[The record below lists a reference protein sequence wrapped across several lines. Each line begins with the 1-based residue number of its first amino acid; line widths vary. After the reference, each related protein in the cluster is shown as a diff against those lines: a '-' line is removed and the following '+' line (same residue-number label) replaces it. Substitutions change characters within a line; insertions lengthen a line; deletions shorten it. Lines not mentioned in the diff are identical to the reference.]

1 MPSSTLSNESGRSV
15 VLSSTPSTMRD
26 SLMRRGDRTD
36 LFTLNLT
43 ARSSFKTDLKGIARS
58 ANVDLELLDSRR
70 RVIAASRN
78 PGRSNESIA
87 VSDLAAGT
95 YYLRTKLK
103 SGDRS
108 NYRLQSSAIDLTD
121 SGVATLPDLA
131 GNSLDT
137 ARNLVLSNAPTSVRD
152 YVGVGDAKD
161 WYKFSVGGEGNPSAK
176 LNLSMTGLDGAGFSN
191 PVSVVL
197 RDSLNNV
204 VKTAYSYD
212 GAAINFANTVPA
224 GNYSLEVKPVY
235 NSGRV
240 SYDLALSTQA
250 IADAAGNSVTTARTI
265 TASSSESL
273 FSDFVGSGDKDDWYK
288 FTLTSTRNLRLGL
301 SGPGGDLLGAP
312 VYTELRTATASGAPG
327 EILWTDARYDGS
339 GFSRNT
345 ELTAGTYFI
354 KLSSIYGDNSAN
366 FDQAAFYD
374 LKLSTSPVIVMA

>member
-15 VLSSTPSTMRD
+15 VLSSTPSTLRD

-43 ARSSFKTDLKGIARS
+43 TRSSFKTDLKGIARS

-95 YYLRTKLK
+95 YYLRTKLR

-108 NYRLQSSAIDLTD
+108 NYRLQSSAVNLT
-121 SGVATLPDLA
+121 GGTLPDLA

-137 ARNLVLSNAPTSVRD
+137 ARNLVLSNTPTAVRD
-152 YVGVGDAKD
+152 YVGVGDTQD
-161 WYKFSVGGEGNPSAK
+161 WYRFSVGGEGNPSAK
-176 LNLSMTGLDGAGFSN
+176 LNLSMTGLDGAGFSD
-191 PVSVVL
+191 PVWVVL

-204 VKTAYSYD
+204 VKTSYSYD
-212 GAAINFANTVPA
+212 GAAINFVNTVPA

-235 NSGRV
+235 DSGRV

-265 TASSSESL
+265 TASSSASL

-288 FTLTSTRNLRLGL
+288 ITLPSTRNLSIGL

-312 VYTELRTATASGAPG
+312 VYTELRKMTASGAPG
-327 EILWTDARYDGS
+327 EIVWTDARYDGS
-339 GFSRNT
+339 GFVRET
-345 ELTAGTYFI
+345 ELIEGTYFI

-374 LKLSTSPVIVMA
+374 LKLSTSPVVVMA